1 MLVMNWAAKA
11 LHIFISVLLCVS
23 LFATGL
29 MAAPD
34 CGARCCC
41 SAASQ
46 MSTHHAMPMKI
57 QSSKG
62 CCSGNAPMPC
72 DIQNAQPHELPDALL
87 AASPNI
93 NVPAMDLLVDHDA
106 VEPDA
111 SASVTASF
119 SDNIY
124 QHFRSPPLYLTNL
137 AILI

>member
-1 MLVMNWAAKA
+1 MNGATKVIR
-11 LHIFISVLLCVS
+11 LFISVLLCIS
-23 LFATGL
+23 LFAAGL

-41 SAASQ
+41 STASPVNVLH
-46 MSTHHAMPMKI
+46 TVPMKI
-57 QSSKG
+57 QSQLG
-62 CCSGNAPMPC
+62 CCAGSGPMPC
-72 DIQNAQPHELPDALL
+72 DIQNAKPHELPDALL
-87 AASPNI
+87 SGSSHI
-93 NVPAMDLLVDHDA
+93 HVPTMDLLVDHDA